1 MDCRLLQ
8 PLVAVFAF
16 SLLAG
21 CGLAVPDIKE
31 IWDKDIPADPTSKPY
46 PTTKQTGTMQIEYE
60 IEEKI
65 FCELMEGV
73 QEAEHSYVIRHY
85 AIGNRTTVQKGL
97 FPPNWAAQVALSLE
111 VDETSALTPGVA
123 INQVLPNA
131 VNVFGAGA
139 AGTVTS
145 AQSFGLG
152 LGGSFSSA
160 STRTDKFNP
169 YWSIADLMQPIT
181 PKSSCYRRN
190 DPFVQQGYTP
200 ASSSPFI
207 IESELGI
214 RDWVVGAMLVDELIP
229 STETPPSTPQPS
241 SGKSQSKCQCPC
253 CQCQGQ
259 GQPQKRGQCQAQ
271 GQSSGGGQSQG
282 GGQSEGGGG
291 GGGPKP
297 ESISLELKFV
307 IVTSGNVTPTWK
319 LVKVSNSGS
328 SPFFNTGR
336 TRTHDLI
343 ITIGP
348 PNQQTNNSHLAAQIG
363 TAVGNANRQVLTS
376 SPPLIGSP

>member
-1 MDCRLLQ
+1 MDCWLLR
-8 PLVAVFAF
+8 PFVGVLAF
-16 SLLAG
+16 SAVAG
-21 CGLAVPDIKE
+21 CGLVVPDIKE

-46 PTTKQTGTMQIEYE
+46 PTPPQSAAAQIEYE

-65 FCELMEGV
+65 YCELRKGV
-73 QEAEHSYVIRHY
+73 QEAEYYYVVTNGT
-85 AIGNRTTVQKGL
+85 AVQKGL
-97 FPPNWAAQVALSLE
+97 FPANWAAQVALSLQ
-111 VDETSALTPGVA
+111 VDETSGLTPGVTF
-123 INQVLPNA
+123 NQVLPNA
-131 VNVFGAGA
+131 VTVFGAGA
-139 AGTVTS
+139 AGTITS

-152 LGGSFSSA
+152 LGGTFSST

-169 YWSIADLMQPIT
+169 YWSIADLMKPIQPN
-181 PKSSCYRRN
+181 SSCYREN
-190 DPFVQQGYTP
+190 DPFVLQGYTP

-207 IESELGI
+207 IESDLGI
-214 RDWVVGAMLVDELIP
+214 KDWLVGAMFVDRLL
-229 STETPPSTPQPS
+229 PSTPQPE
-241 SGKSQSKCQCPC
+241 
-253 CQCQGQ
+253 
-259 GQPQKRGQCQAQ
+259 
-271 GQSSGGGQSQG
+271 GGGQ
-282 GGQSEGGGG
+282 

-319 LVKVSNSGS
+319 LVRVSNSGS

-363 TAVGNANRQVLTS
+363 TAVGNANRAVFTS